1 MKSTSQAK
9 TSQGGDPRRASAWL
23 GVMGWAFVAIFLVLS
38 LCTAPSRAQSQEVGK
53 GLRRSD
59 ACSTEQVRSF
69 TDDKARSLLKEIQQQ
84 QKDSEEKAS
93 KRTQLQ
99 AYKDILRQT
108 FAYDTVARSL
118 VGPYWRK
125 MSPSER
131 EEYTSLITSIL
142 ESTVSNA
149 IYNLPVVDYDLSKVS
164 RLGKDFSVTLAV
176 SVEDEPDAL
185 AIVWRVRCFESG
197 TGSKQANN
205 KTSMGIIDVIF
216 RSVSVIAGKR
226 REMTDIL
233 SKQGVGQFLRTLTY
247 ERDRLKAQEK

>member
-1 MKSTSQAK
+1 
-9 TSQGGDPRRASAWL
+9 
-23 GVMGWAFVAIFLVLS
+23 MGWTFVAVFLVLS
-38 LCTAPSRAQSQEVGK
+38 LWTPPSRAQSQEVGK

-59 ACSTEQVRSF
+59 ACSIEQVRSF

-84 QKDSEEKAS
+84 QKGAAEKAS
-93 KRTQLQ
+93 KRIQLQ

-164 RLGKDFSVTLAV
+164 QLGKDFSVTLAV

-185 AIVWRVRCFESG
+185 AIVWRVRCFDSG
-197 TGSKQANN
+197 TGS

-226 REMTDIL
+226 REMTDII

>member
-1 MKSTSQAK
+1 
-9 TSQGGDPRRASAWL
+9 
-23 GVMGWAFVAIFLVLS
+23 MGWTFVAVFLVLS
-38 LCTAPSRAQSQEVGK
+38 LWTSPSRAQSQEVGQRINQGK
-53 GLRRSD
+53 IKQALKRSD

-131 EEYTSLITSIL
+131 EKYTLLITSIL

-176 SVEDEPDAL
+176 SVENEPDAL

-197 TGSKQANN
+197 TGS

-226 REMTDIL
+226 REMTDII
-233 SKQGVGQFLRTLTY
+233 SKQGVGQFLRMLTY
-247 ERDRLKAQEK
+247 ERDRLNAQEK